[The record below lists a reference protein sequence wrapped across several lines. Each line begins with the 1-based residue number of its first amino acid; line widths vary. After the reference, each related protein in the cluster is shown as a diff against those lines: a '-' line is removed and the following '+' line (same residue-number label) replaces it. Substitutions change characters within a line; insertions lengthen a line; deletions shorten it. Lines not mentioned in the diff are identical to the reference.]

1 MKSDSDIKRDLEAE
15 LKWDPD
21 IDATDIA
28 VAVKDGV
35 VTLTGYVRSY
45 THKWQAERDAK
56 RVSGVTGVANDIVVR
71 LPSSSERPDPEIARD
86 AVAALKNELPYS
98 SENMKVVVRDGWITL
113 EGSAEWN
120 YQRTRAENA
129 VRRVRGIKGVI
140 SLITLKPRVAPSE
153 EAFRRSA
160 EVDANRI
167 TVEANGSEVILKGS
181 VRSWAERQEAERAAW
196 SALACATSQRPFAS
210 RSWPSWR
217 LPYPKERKLG
227 KRLRREPRLER
238 WGATLYRQSMKASS
252 ELRSMIRT
260 RRVPVNAM
268 SPRRLSSV
276 KERLT
281 VSTDMAR

>member
-1 MKSDSDIKRDLEAE
+1 MKSDSDIKRDLESE

-28 VAVKDGV
+28 VAVKDSV
-35 VTLTGYVRSY
+35 VTLTGFARSY
-45 THKWQAERDAK
+45 TQKWQAERDAK
-56 RVSGVTGVANDIVVR
+56 RVAGVTGVANDIVVR
-71 LPSSSERPDPEIARD
+71 LPGGSERPDPEIARD

-98 SENMKVVVRDGWITL
+98 SENMKVVVKDGWITL

-140 SLITLKPRVAPSE
+140 NLITLRPRVTPSEIRSKIE

-167 TVEANGSEVILKGS
+167 TVEANGSEVILRGS

-196 SALACATSQRPFAS
+196 NAPGVTKVDNRI
-210 RSWPSWR
+210 
-217 LPYPKERKLG
+217 
-227 KRLRREPRLER
+227 
-238 WGATLYRQSMKASS
+238 T
-252 ELRSMIRT
+252 IR
-260 RRVPVNAM
+260 V
-268 SPRRLSSV
+268 
-276 KERLT
+276 
-281 VSTDMAR
+281 